1 MRTRNTRRCL
11 AAVLAAV
18 LLLGAA
24 ASAFFWNR
32 HRGAAPAVVETAQEN
47 AAEQV
52 VFFRQKDDRW
62 KTDTLGDSVYHMAD
76 SGCLTCCV
84 AAALQMQQISVDGL
98 PEDAD
103 AGAVNQFFSEQGVY
117 DGQGNLQWDVLEQVT
132 GVPVL
137 RQDAAELPEGALDEY
152 LADGCFPIVRVKMP
166 KSGSTHYVLLT
177 GSEDGTYQCMDPLQK
192 KEQTVPL
199 SDFHNQIYAVRVL
212 QSPK

>member
-1 MRTRNTRRCL
+1 MRTKHTRRCL

-24 ASAFFWNR
+24 AGAFFWNR

-84 AAALQMQQISVDGL
+84 AAALQMQQISSTTH
-98 PEDAD
+98 
-103 AGAVNQFFSEQGVY
+103 GAMS
-117 DGQGNLQWDVLEQVT
+117 
-132 GVPVL
+132 P
-137 RQDAAELPEGALDEY
+137 
-152 LADGCFPIVRVKMP
+152 
-166 KSGSTHYVLLT
+166 
-177 GSEDGTYQCMDPLQK
+177 
-192 KEQTVPL
+192 
-199 SDFHNQIYAVRVL
+199 AVWSRL
-212 QSPK
+212 KATSPAPTASARGRC

>member
-1 MRTRNTRRCL
+1 MTRKRYGLAAIIL
-11 AAVLAAV
+11 AAVILAAGGTLCCRHFRQTAQPV
-18 LLLGAA
+18 TAETSRETAA
-24 ASAFFWNR
+24 A
-32 HRGAAPAVVETAQEN
+32 ET
-47 AAEQV
+47 V
-52 VFFRQKDDRW
+52 IFRQKDDRW
-62 KTDTLGDSVYHMAD
+62 KDDALGKSIYHMAD

-84 AAALQMQQISVDGL
+84 AAVLQMQQISVDGL
-98 PEDAD
+98 PKDAD
-103 AGAVNQFFSEQGVY
+103 AGEVNRFFSEQDVY

-166 KSGSTHYVLLT
+166 KSGSAHYVLLV

-192 KEQTVPL
+192 KEQIVPL
-199 SDFHNQIYAVRVL
+199 SDFQNQIYAVRVL

>member
-1 MRTRNTRRCL
+1 MTGRKYRVVALIL
-11 AAVLAAV
+11 AAVILAAGGALCYRHFHQTAQSV
-18 LLLGAA
+18 TAEASAETAA
-24 ASAFFWNR
+24 A
-32 HRGAAPAVVETAQEN
+32 ET
-47 AAEQV
+47 V
-52 VFFRQKDDRW
+52 IFRQKDDRW
-62 KTDTLGDSVYHMAD
+62 KDDALGNSAYHMAD

-103 AGAVNQFFSEQGVY
+103 AGAVNRFFSEQGVY

-212 QSPK
+212 QSQK